1 LKKVVYFPWV
11 LCYNNHVSTT
21 NHNMQTEI
29 KFPSHEEIYKQ
40 MLELFNAS
48 ANWRG
53 MHNRESLD
61 DLISDLEQ
69 YRRTL
74 PTVEEYIV
82 HDLL

>member
-1 LKKVVYFPWV
+1 MKKVVYFPCV

-21 NHNMQTEI
+21 NHNMEANP
-29 KFPSHEEIYKQ
+29 KFPTHEEIYKK
-40 MLELFNAS
+40 MLDLFNAS
-48 ANWRG
+48 VNWRG

-74 PTVEEYIV
+74 PTCEQYMEMN
-82 HDLL
+82 LL

>member
-1 LKKVVYFPWV
+1 MKKVVYFLWV

-21 NHNMQTEI
+21 NHNMQTTI

>member
-11 LCYNNHVSTT
+11 LCYNDHVSNT